1 MRKRVIFC
9 VKIATAILLALV
21 FALFSAS
28 CEKKERIRVSE
39 IPIET
44 LEESLSVGNYKGLV
58 IELKGKS
65 REDAIIDRIM
75 MDSYVKRYPD
85 GATDYYADQIK
96 KQYKYYA
103 DEAGMAYEEMLAE
116 LEKIVS
122 QLENGE
128 ATLEEALEMYKK
140 GTLLA
145 SKCGELLDNAEK
157 QIKILVNGTNGEMTE
172 NDFAGNEI

>member
-1 MRKRVIFC
+1 MV
-9 VKIATAILLALV
+9 
-21 FALFSAS
+21 
-28 CEKKERIRVSE
+28 E
-39 IPIET
+39 
-44 LEESLSVGNYKGLV
+44 N
-58 IELKGKS
+58 
-65 REDAIIDRIM
+65 
-75 MDSYVKRYPD
+75 
-85 GATDYYADQIK
+85 IK
-96 KQYKYYA
+96 NINAQSF
-103 DEAGMAYEEMLAE
+103 EEMLAE

>member
-1 MRKRVIFC
+1 M
-9 VKIATAILLALV
+9 A
-21 FALFSAS
+21 
-28 CEKKERIRVSE
+28 E
-39 IPIET
+39 
-44 LEESLSVGNYKGLV
+44 N
-58 IELKGKS
+58 
-65 REDAIIDRIM
+65 
-75 MDSYVKRYPD
+75 
-85 GATDYYADQIK
+85 IK
-96 KQYKYYA
+96 NINAQSF
-103 DEAGMAYEEMLAE
+103 EEMLAE

-145 SKCGELLDNAEK
+145 SKCSELLDNAEK